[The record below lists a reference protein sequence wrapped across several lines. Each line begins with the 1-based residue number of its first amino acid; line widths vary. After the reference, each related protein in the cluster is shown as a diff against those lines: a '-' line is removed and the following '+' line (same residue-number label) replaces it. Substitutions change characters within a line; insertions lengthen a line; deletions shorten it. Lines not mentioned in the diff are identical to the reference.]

1 MRLVVKLGTSSLTDV
16 HGSIDAGA
24 VAKAA
29 GEVAEVRAAG
39 HEVVVVSSGAVAAG
53 LPALGWRAEDRP
65 SDARTLQA
73 ISAVGQA
80 RLVQVWGE
88 RLGTHGLIAG
98 QVLLAPLD
106 FMVRAQY
113 LHARSTL
120 ERLLELGV
128 VPIVNEND
136 AIADDEIRFGDNDR
150 IAALVAQLLG
160 AELLV
165 LLTDTPGL
173 MDADPR
179 LSSEASLIEE
189 IVEIDHELEQLAGG
203 SGTARGSGGMASK
216 LAAAKMAA
224 WGGVRCLIADAGR
237 DRVVLDALAGRQGVG
252 TWVAAHERRL
262 PARKLWIAFALP
274 AQGRV
279 VIDDGAVAAITA
291 RGRSLL
297 PAGVVRA
304 EGGFGA
310 DAAVEIV
317 DHSGRVVA
325 KGLTPLDAGVI
336 NRVAGQP
343 SHALPEGTDEIVHRD
358 DLVVMPRS

>member
-1 MRLVVKLGTSSLTDV
+1 MDG
-16 HGSIDAGA
+16 AA

-29 GEVAEVRAAG
+29 AEVAEVRAHA

-53 LPALGWRAEDRP
+53 LPALGWRGEDRP

-88 RLGTHGLIAG
+88 KLGAHGLVAG

-165 LLTDTPGL
+165 LLTDIPGL

-179 LSSEASLIEE
+179 LSAEATLIEE
-189 IVEIDHELEQLAGG
+189 IVEIDHALEQLAGG
-203 SGTARGSGGMASK
+203 KGSERGSGGMASK
-216 LAAAKMAA
+216 LAAAKMAS
-224 WGGVRCLIADAGR
+224 WSGVRCLIAAAGR
-237 DRVVLDALAGRQGVG
+237 ERVMLDAVEGRSGVG

-274 AQGRV
+274 AEGRL
-279 VIDDGAVAAITA
+279 VIDEGAATAITTE
-291 RGRSLL
+291 GRSLL

-304 EGGFGA
+304 EGGFGP
-310 DAAVEIV
+310 DVAVEIV
-317 DHSGRVVA
+317 DPSGRVVA
-325 KGLTPLDAGVI
+325 KGLTPLDAATI
-336 NRVAGQP
+336 NGVAGRP
-343 SHALPEGTDEIVHRD
+343 SSALPEGTREVVHRD
-358 DLVVMPRS
+358 DLVVMPR

>member
-1 MRLVVKLGTSSLTDV
+1 MRLVVKLGTSSLTDE
-16 HGSIDAGA
+16 HGAIDADA

-29 GEVAEVRAAG
+29 LDIAEVRAAG

-73 ISAVGQA
+73 ISAIGQA

-88 RLGTHGLIAG
+88 QLVAHGLVAG

-179 LSSEASLIEE
+179 LFAEATLIEE
-189 IVEIDHELEQLAGG
+189 IVEIDHELESLAGG

-224 WGGVRCLIADAGR
+224 WAGVRCLIADAGR
-237 DRVVLDALAGRQGVG
+237 EGVVLDALAGRPGVG

-274 AQGRV
+274 AEGRL
-279 VIDDGAVAAITA
+279 VIDEGAVKAITSA
-291 RGRSLL
+291 GRSLL
-297 PAGVVRA
+297 PAGVVRV
-304 EGGFGA
+304 EGRFAA
-310 DAAVEIV
+310 DVAVEIV
-317 DHSGRVVA
+317 DPAGRVVA
-325 KGLTPLDAGVI
+325 KGLTRLDHACIGESI
-336 NRVAGQP
+336 GLP
-343 SHALPEGTDEIVHRD
+343 TSALPEGVDEVVHRD
-358 DLVVMPRS
+358 DLVVMP